1 MHFKRN
7 PLTAPKSLVW
17 RVKICRQ
24 GDLKVS
30 PQSRQEMPSS
40 GPGSGDANREVDRLE
55 RLGHVLT
62 VGRRKREE
70 EERAGALG
78 ESQLPGLYRRVG
90 GGTFH

>member
-1 MHFKRN
+1 M
-7 PLTAPKSLVW
+7 
-17 RVKICRQ
+17 KICRQ